1 MVSAITKVDEY
12 DPTNMYTTKGKDFL
26 RYLMGTEAGEIYMVA
41 FHLEILR
48 DLTKG
53 GTKSLSQVNNDKM
66 QNFMCVEFLG
76 ARLSCCS
83 SIQYLGGNGLVYYAS
98 NTGDSYILQI
108 DSEKQPFDTSDTINP
123 NFNPDSNQLDR
134 PYIKVIEEH
143 QSLAPIVD
151 LQLRDKFIIK
161 NEDSRKN

>member
-12 DPTNMYTTKGKDFL
+12 DPVTQQTTKGKDFL
-26 RYLMGTEAGEIYMVA
+26 RYLMGTEAGEVYMIA
-41 FHLEILR
+41 FHLETLR
-48 DLTKG
+48 ELTKG
-53 GTKSLSQVNNDKM
+53 GSLVQTSFDNPKLQAL
-66 QNFMCVEFLG
+66 MCVEFLG

-108 DSEKQPFDTSDTINP
+108 ENEKQPADSSDAINP
-123 NFNPDSNQLDR
+123 NFNPDTNQLDR
-134 PYIKVIEEH
+134 PYLRVIEEH

-151 LQLRDKFIIK
+151 L
-161 NEDSRKN
+161 